1 MIGGGF
7 SACLP
12 VKEDARFSSRALRTL
27 KAPEDYWVVNR
38 FFVYI
43 QLFFFIERS
52 LGRKDGMAHGFGGR
66 AELRETLGEPDG
78 SLSTILAVF
87 RMAGDAR
94 NRDEF

>member
-1 MIGGGF
+1 
-7 SACLP
+7 
-12 VKEDARFSSRALRTL
+12 
-27 KAPEDYWVVNR
+27 
-38 FFVYI
+38 
-43 QLFFFIERS
+43 
-52 LGRKDGMAHGFGGR
+52 MAHGFGGR